1 MTKLDILVKSRD
13 VTLLTKVH
21 IFKAM
26 IFPVGTYRC
35 ESLTIKK
42 NEHQKLMFSNC
53 DVGEDS

>member
-1 MTKLDILVKSRD
+1 MTKLDTLIKSRD

-21 IFKAM
+21 VFKAM

-42 NEHQKLMFSNC
+42 DEYQKLMFSNC
-53 DVGEDS
+53 DIGEDS